1 MVFGLTKVGGFV
13 GGLTPLR
20 DFVGFRTVVK
30 ELPMAGPPS
39 SLKDEKRALWYLRKI
54 PLLEGLSTDQ
64 QRALVSQVEVRELQ
78 RRQIVYLPG
87 DPGEHVFFIQG
98 GRVKC
103 SKVSRD
109 GKELTLLYVAAGEFF
124 GELCMLEG
132 QPREEM
138 AEAMKNSIITM
149 LPRESIRALLQ
160 TESQI
165 AFRFIKVIG
174 DRRRSMET
182 KIEHLVFRD
191 VHAKLAALLL
201 ELGEE
206 YGKDTEDGLMIDQKI
221 THQEMANM
229 IGSTR
234 ETISLT
240 LSAFK
245 RKDLI
250 HLDGRTVVLTDPEG
264 LAALT

>member
-1 MVFGLTKVGGFV
+1 
-13 GGLTPLR
+13 
-20 DFVGFRTVVK
+20 
-30 ELPMAGPPS
+30 MAVPPH

-54 PLLEGLSTDQ
+54 PLLEGLSTEQ
-64 QRALVSQVEVRELQ
+64 YRELIGQVEVREVE

-87 DPGEHVFFIQG
+87 DPGDHVFFIQG
-98 GRVKC
+98 GRIKC

-109 GKELTLLYVAAGEFF
+109 GKELTLTYVAAGEFF
-124 GELCMLEG
+124 GELSVLEG

-138 AEAMKNSIITM
+138 AEAMKNSILTM
-149 LPRESIRALLQ
+149 LPRESIRALLLK
-160 TESQI
+160 ESHI
-165 AFRFIKVIG
+165 AYRFIKVIG

-201 ELGEE
+201 ELGRE
-206 YGKDTEDGLMIDQKI
+206 YGKETADGVQIDQKI
-221 THQEMANM
+221 THQEMANL

-240 LSAFK
+240 LAAFK
-245 RKDLI
+245 RKELI
-250 HLDGRTVVLTDPEG
+250 QLLGRTVVLTDKDG

>member
-1 MVFGLTKVGGFV
+1 MV
-13 GGLTPLR
+13 
-20 DFVGFRTVVK
+20 
-30 ELPMAGPPS
+30 APPP

-54 PLLEGLSTDQ
+54 PFLEGLTTEQ
-64 QRALVSQVEVRELQ
+64 YRELVPEVEVRELQ

-98 GRVKC
+98 GRIKC

-109 GKELTLLYVAAGEFF
+109 GKELTLTYVTAGEFF
-124 GELCMLEG
+124 GELCVLDG

-138 AEAMKNSIITM
+138 AEAMKNSILTV
-149 LPRESIRALLQ
+149 LPRAAIREMLQ
-160 TESQI
+160 TQPRI

-191 VHAKLAALLL
+191 VHAKMAALLL

-206 YGKDTEDGLMIDQKI
+206 YGKETEDGLTIDQKI
-221 THQEMANM
+221 THQEMANL

-240 LSAFK
+240 LAAFK

-250 HLDGRTVVLTDPEG
+250 ELQGRTVVLLDLEG

>member
-1 MVFGLTKVGGFV
+1 
-13 GGLTPLR
+13 
-20 DFVGFRTVVK
+20 
-30 ELPMAGPPS
+30 MAVAPP

-54 PLLEGLSTDQ
+54 PLLAGLQTEQYRELIS
-64 QRALVSQVEVRELQ
+64 LVEVREVQ

-109 GKELTLLYVAAGEFF
+109 GKELTLNYAAAGEFF
-124 GELCMLEG
+124 GEQCVLAG

-138 AEAMKNSIITM
+138 AEAMKNSIITV
-149 LPRESIRALLQ
+149 LPRGNIRALLLG
-160 TESQI
+160 EPQI
-165 AFRFIKVIG
+165 AYRFIKVMS
-174 DRRRSMET
+174 DRRRAMET
-182 KIEHLVFRD
+182 KIEHLVFHD

-201 ELGEE
+201 ELGQE
-206 YGKDTEDGLMIDQKI
+206 YGKDSEDGVQIDQKI
-221 THQEMANM
+221 THQEMANL

-240 LSAFK
+240 LAAFK
-245 RKDLI
+245 RKELI
-250 HLDGRTVVLTDPEG
+250 QLQGRTVVLTDLDG

>member
-1 MVFGLTKVGGFV
+1 
-13 GGLTPLR
+13 
-20 DFVGFRTVVK
+20 
-30 ELPMAGPPS
+30 MAAPPP

-64 QRALVSQVEVRELQ
+64 YRELIGLVEVRELQ

-98 GRVKC
+98 GRIKC

-109 GKELTLLYVAAGEFF
+109 GKELTLTYVAAGEFF
-124 GELCMLEG
+124 GELCVLEG

-138 AEAMKNSIITM
+138 AEAMKNSIITL
-149 LPRESIRALLQ
+149 LPREKICALLEA
-160 TESQI
+160 ESHI

-182 KIEHLVFRD
+182 KIEQLVFRD

-201 ELGEE
+201 ELGRE
-206 YGKDTEDGLMIDQKI
+206 YGKDTEDGVQIDVKI
-221 THQEMANM
+221 THQEMANL

-240 LSAFK
+240 LAAFK
-245 RKDLI
+245 RKELI
-250 HLDGRTVVLTDPEG
+250 QLNGRTVVLTDQEG
-264 LAALT
+264 LTALT

>member
-1 MVFGLTKVGGFV
+1 
-13 GGLTPLR
+13 
-20 DFVGFRTVVK
+20 
-30 ELPMAGPPS
+30 MAGPPH

-54 PLLEGLSTDQ
+54 PLLEGLSTEQ
-64 QRALVSQVEVRELQ
+64 YRELIGLVEVRELQ

-98 GRVKC
+98 GRIKC

-109 GKELTLLYVAAGEFF
+109 GKELTLTYVAAGEFF
-124 GELCMLEG
+124 GELCVLEG

-138 AEAMKNSIITM
+138 AEAMKNSIVTL
-149 LPRESIRALLQ
+149 LPRERIRALLEA
-160 TESQI
+160 ESHI

-174 DRRRSMET
+174 DRRRAMET

-201 ELGEE
+201 ELGRE
-206 YGKDTEDGLMIDQKI
+206 YGKETEDGVQIDVKI
-221 THQEMANM
+221 THQEMANL

-240 LSAFK
+240 LAAFK
-245 RKDLI
+245 RKELI
-250 HLDGRTVVLTDPEG
+250 QLQGRTVVLTDQEG
-264 LAALT
+264 LTALT

>member
-1 MVFGLTKVGGFV
+1 MG
-13 GGLTPLR
+13 
-20 DFVGFRTVVK
+20 
-30 ELPMAGPPS
+30 MAAPPP

-54 PLLEGLSTDQ
+54 PLLEGLSTEQYRD
-64 QRALVSQVEVRELQ
+64 LIPDVEVRDLQ

-98 GRVKC
+98 GRIKC

-109 GKELTLLYVAAGEFF
+109 GKELTLTYIAAGEFF
-124 GELCMLEG
+124 GELCVLDG
-132 QPREEM
+132 KPREEM
-138 AEAMKNSIITM
+138 AEAMKNSIVTA
-149 LPRESIRALLQ
+149 LPRESIRQLLM
-160 TESQI
+160 TESKI

-174 DRRRSMET
+174 ERRRAMET

-191 VHAKLAALLL
+191 VHAKLASLLL
-201 ELGEE
+201 ELGRE
-206 YGKDTEDGLMIDQKI
+206 YGKETEDGMLIDQKI
-221 THQEMANM
+221 THQEMANL

-240 LSAFK
+240 LAAFK
-245 RKDLI
+245 RKELI
-250 HLDGRTVVLTDPEG
+250 ELQGRTVVLTDMDG

>member
-1 MVFGLTKVGGFV
+1 
-13 GGLTPLR
+13 
-20 DFVGFRTVVK
+20 
-30 ELPMAGPPS
+30 MAAPPP

-54 PLLEGLSTDQ
+54 PLLEGLSTEQYRD
-64 QRALVSQVEVRELQ
+64 LIPDVEVRDLQ

-98 GRVKC
+98 GRIKC

-109 GKELTLLYVAAGEFF
+109 GKELTLTYIAAGEFF
-124 GELCMLEG
+124 GELCVLDG
-132 QPREEM
+132 KPREEM
-138 AEAMKNSIITM
+138 AEAMKNSIVTA
-149 LPRESIRALLQ
+149 LPRESIRQLLM
-160 TESQI
+160 TESKI

-174 DRRRSMET
+174 ERRRAMET

-191 VHAKLAALLL
+191 VHAKLASLLL
-201 ELGEE
+201 ELGRE
-206 YGKDTEDGLMIDQKI
+206 YGKETEDGMLIDQKI
-221 THQEMANM
+221 THQEMANL

-240 LSAFK
+240 LAAFK
-245 RKDLI
+245 RKELI
-250 HLDGRTVVLTDPEG
+250 ELQGRTVVLTDMDG

>member
-1 MVFGLTKVGGFV
+1 MV
-13 GGLTPLR
+13 
-20 DFVGFRTVVK
+20 
-30 ELPMAGPPS
+30 AAPPS
-39 SLKDEKRALWYLRKI
+39 LKEEKRALWYLRKI
-54 PLLEGLSTDQ
+54 PLLEGLSGEQLRD
-64 QRALVSQVEVRELQ
+64 LVPEVEVRELH

-87 DPGEHVFFIQG
+87 DPGEQVCFIQG
-98 GRVKC
+98 GRIKC

-109 GKELTLLYVAAGEFF
+109 GKELTLTYVAAGEFF
-124 GELCMLEG
+124 GELCVLEG

-138 AEAMKNSIITM
+138 AEAIKNSIVTV
-149 LPRESIRALLQ
+149 LPRESIRELLM
-160 TESQI
+160 TNSKI

-174 DRRRSMET
+174 DRRRLMET

-191 VHAKLAALLL
+191 VHAKLAAQLL
-201 ELGEE
+201 ELGQEH
-206 YGKDTEDGLMIDQKI
+206 GKETEDGLQIDQKI
-221 THQEMANM
+221 THQELANL

-245 RKDLI
+245 RKELI
-250 HLDGRTVVLTDPEG
+250 LLLGRTVVLTDMDG

>member
-1 MVFGLTKVGGFV
+1 
-13 GGLTPLR
+13 
-20 DFVGFRTVVK
+20 
-30 ELPMAGPPS
+30 MAVPPP

-64 QRALVSQVEVRELQ
+64 YRELIGLVEVREVQ

-98 GRVKC
+98 GRIKC

-109 GKELTLLYVAAGEFF
+109 GKELTLTYVAAGAFF
-124 GELCMLEG
+124 GELCVLEG

-138 AEAMKNSIITM
+138 AEAMKNSIITV
-149 LPRESIRALLQ
+149 LPRESIRGLLQ
-160 TESQI
+160 TEPHI

-201 ELGEE
+201 ELGRE
-206 YGKDTEDGLMIDQKI
+206 YGKDTEDGLQIDQKI
-221 THQEMANM
+221 THQEMANL

-240 LSAFK
+240 LAAFK
-245 RKDLI
+245 RKELI
-250 HLDGRTVVLTDPEG
+250 QLHGRTVILVDQEG
-264 LAALT
+264 LTALT

>member
-1 MVFGLTKVGGFV
+1 
-13 GGLTPLR
+13 
-20 DFVGFRTVVK
+20 
-30 ELPMAGPPS
+30 MAAPPP

-64 QRALVSQVEVRELQ
+64 YRDLIPDVEVRDLQ

-98 GRVKC
+98 GRIKC

-109 GKELTLLYVAAGEFF
+109 GKELTLTYIAAGEFF
-124 GELCMLEG
+124 GELCVLDG
-132 QPREEM
+132 KPREEM
-138 AEAMKNSIITM
+138 AEAMKNTIVTA
-149 LPRESIRALLQ
+149 LPRESIRQLLM
-160 TESQI
+160 TESKI

-174 DRRRSMET
+174 ERRRAMET

-191 VHAKLAALLL
+191 VHAKLASLLL
-201 ELGEE
+201 ELGRE
-206 YGKDTEDGLMIDQKI
+206 YGKETEDGMLIDQKI
-221 THQEMANM
+221 THQEMANL

-240 LSAFK
+240 LAAFK
-245 RKDLI
+245 RKELI
-250 HLDGRTVVLTDPEG
+250 ELQGRTVVLTDMDG

>member
-1 MVFGLTKVGGFV
+1 
-13 GGLTPLR
+13 
-20 DFVGFRTVVK
+20 
-30 ELPMAGPPS
+30 MAGPPH

-54 PLLEGLSTDQ
+54 PLLEGLSTEQ
-64 QRALVSQVEVRELQ
+64 YRGLIGLVEVRELQ

-98 GRVKC
+98 GRIKC

-109 GKELTLLYVAAGEFF
+109 GKELTLTYVAAGEFF
-124 GELCMLEG
+124 GELCVLEG

-138 AEAMKNSIITM
+138 AEAMKNSIVTL
-149 LPRESIRALLQ
+149 LPRERIRALLEA
-160 TESQI
+160 ESHI

-174 DRRRSMET
+174 DRRRAMET

-201 ELGEE
+201 ELGRE
-206 YGKDTEDGLMIDQKI
+206 YGKETEDGVQIDVKI
-221 THQEMANM
+221 THQEMANL

-240 LSAFK
+240 LAAFK
-245 RKDLI
+245 RKELI
-250 HLDGRTVVLTDPEG
+250 QLQGRTVVLTDQEG
-264 LAALT
+264 LTALT

>member
-1 MVFGLTKVGGFV
+1 
-13 GGLTPLR
+13 
-20 DFVGFRTVVK
+20 
-30 ELPMAGPPS
+30 MAGPPT

-64 QRALVSQVEVRELQ
+64 YRGLIRQVEVRELQ

-103 SKVSRD
+103 SKVSPE
-109 GKELTLLYVAAGEFF
+109 GKELTLTYVAAGEFF
-124 GELCMLEG
+124 GELCVLEG

-138 AEAMKNSIITM
+138 AEAMKNSITTM
-149 LPRESIRALLQ
+149 LPRESVIALLQ
-160 TESQI
+160 TEPHI

-174 DRRRSMET
+174 DRRRAMET
-182 KIEHLVFRD
+182 KIEHLMFRD
-191 VHAKLAALLL
+191 VHAKMAALLL
-201 ELGEE
+201 ELGRE
-206 YGKDTEDGLMIDQKI
+206 YGQDTEDGVTIDQRI
-221 THQEMANM
+221 THQEMANL

-245 RKDLI
+245 RKELI
-250 HLDGRTVVLTDPEG
+250 QLQGRTVILTDQEG

>member
-1 MVFGLTKVGGFV
+1 MS
-13 GGLTPLR
+13 TP
-20 DFVGFRTVVK
+20 
-30 ELPMAGPPS
+30 PA

-54 PLLEGLSTDQ
+54 PLLEGLSTEQ
-64 QRALVSQVEVRELQ
+64 YRGLIGLVEVRELQ

-87 DPGEHVFFIQG
+87 DPGEHAFFIQG
-98 GRVKC
+98 GRIKC

-109 GKELTLLYVAAGEFF
+109 GKELTLTYVAAGEFF
-124 GELCMLEG
+124 GELCVLEG

-138 AEAMKNSIITM
+138 AEAMKNSIVTL
-149 LPRESIRALLQ
+149 LPRERIRALLEA
-160 TESQI
+160 ESHI

-174 DRRRSMET
+174 DRRRAMET

-201 ELGEE
+201 ELGRE
-206 YGKDTEDGLMIDQKI
+206 YGKETEDGVQIDVKI
-221 THQEMANM
+221 THQEMANL

-240 LSAFK
+240 LAAFK
-245 RKDLI
+245 RKELI
-250 HLDGRTVVLTDPEG
+250 QLQGRTVVLTDQEG
-264 LAALT
+264 LTALT